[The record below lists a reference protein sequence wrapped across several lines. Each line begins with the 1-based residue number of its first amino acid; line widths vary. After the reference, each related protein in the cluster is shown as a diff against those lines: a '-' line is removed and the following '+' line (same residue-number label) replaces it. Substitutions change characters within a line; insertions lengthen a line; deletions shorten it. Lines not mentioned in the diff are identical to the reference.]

1 MSLRCQPGPART
13 AVTRALAA
21 TIRQFHGLHY
31 GEAAAG
37 QAPGPRPEPDPEL
50 ETEDRH
56 VAGAHL
62 GQVNGSSNVT
72 ARSRH
77 QAAALPLLLFSGRA
91 RRGFI

>member
-1 MSLRCQPGPART
+1 M
-13 AVTRALAA
+13 TRALAA

-37 QAPGPRPEPDPEL
+37 QAPGPRPEADPEL

-56 VAGAHL
+56 VAGAHP
-62 GQVNGSSNVT
+62 GQVNGSSNVS

>member
-1 MSLRCQPGPART
+1 M
-13 AVTRALAA
+13 TRALAA

-31 GEAAAG
+31 GEAAAA
-37 QAPGPRPEPDPEL
+37 QAPGPRPEADPEL
-50 ETEDRH
+50 EAEDRH

-62 GQVNGSSNVT
+62 GQVNGSSNVS